1 MREKLR
7 NFNKAVN
14 RELRENK
21 STFLVYTGLRLLV
34 VGMMVLQIFNK
45 NFENVFLCILTLTL
59 MMIPSVLQATLKI
72 EFPSPLE
79 IIILVFIFAAE
90 ILGEISAFYMK
101 FPYWDTILHTLNGF
115 LCAAIGL
122 SLVDILNREKRL
134 KFELSPLFMAI
145 TAFCF
150 SMTIG
155 VMWEFFEFGVD
166 NLCHLDMQKDT
177 VVNAI
182 SSTYLDP
189 TQTNQCVQLTQI
201 TDVAVNGES
210 LGVGGYLDIGLYDT
224 MQDLFVNFVGAFI
237 FSVLGFFYA
246 KSENAKS
253 VVEGLIPQPWSEE
266 KRAGKE
272 SEPIEQ
278 EKKKNK
284 TNKKADKR

>member
-177 VVNAI
+177 VINAI

-284 TNKKADKR
+284 TDKKADKR

>member
-1 MREKLR
+1 MKEKLR
-7 NFNKAVN
+7 NFIKAVN

-21 STFLVYTGLRLLV
+21 STFFVYTGLRLLV
-34 VGMMVLQIFNK
+34 IGMMILQIFNK
-45 NFENVFLCILTLTL
+45 NYENVFLCVLTLVL
-59 MMIPSVLQATLKI
+59 MVMPSVLQATLKI
-72 EFPSPLE
+72 EFPSLLE

-155 VMWEFFEFGVD
+155 VVWEFFEFGMD
-166 NLCHLDMQKDT
+166 TICHLDMQKDT
-177 VVNAI
+177 VVTAI

-189 TQTNQCVQLTQI
+189 TQTNQCVQIANI
-201 TDVAVNGES
+201 TDVTVNGNS
-210 LGVGGYLDIGLYDT
+210 LEVGGYLDLGLFDT
-224 MQDLFVNFVGAFI
+224 MQDLFVNFVGAFV
-237 FSVLGFFYA
+237 FSILGFFYV

-253 VVEGLIPQPWSEE
+253 VVNGLVPQPWSEE
-266 KRAGKE
+266 KRTGMGNL
-272 SEPIEQ
+272 P
-278 EKKKNK
+278 KKDLNK
-284 TNKKADKR
+284 

>member
-134 KFELSPLFMAI
+134 KFELLPLFMAI

-177 VVNAI
+177 VINAI

-284 TNKKADKR
+284 TDKKADKR